1 MARIIVVILGHGHTF
16 GTLDDITKELS
27 HKIIE
32 LAPAGCKN
40 IDKIPFMTAGGD
52 LGQKSLI
59 DVKKNDG
66 VEGIIVQDV
75 KSEDTGPGISL
86 R

>member
-1 MARIIVVILGHGHTF
+1 MPRYSNRGASKIVVAGRMV
-16 GTLDDITKELS
+16 LS
-27 HKIIE
+27 DKVLE
-32 LAPAGCKN
+32 LAPNGCSN

-59 DVKKNDG
+59 DVKANDNIQ
-66 VEGIIVQDV
+66 GIILQDF
-75 KSEDTGPGISL
+75 KSDDTGPGISL